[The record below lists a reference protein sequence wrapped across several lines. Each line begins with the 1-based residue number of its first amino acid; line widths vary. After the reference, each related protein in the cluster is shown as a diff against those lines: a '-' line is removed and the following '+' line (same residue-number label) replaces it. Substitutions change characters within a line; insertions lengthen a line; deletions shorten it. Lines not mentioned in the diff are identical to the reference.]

1 VGEEVAEE
9 GMRPSDTLS
18 LSMRQLKERKLR
30 SVLTVLAIAV
40 GVTSIIALSAQ
51 VEGVKEGITR
61 SLEVLGP
68 DTIMV
73 TLQSGMI
80 FTDAD
85 VARVRGLE
93 GVSSVTPMM
102 AISVKV
108 SGIEDR
114 VSLIGI
120 SSYDLAGYLGEI
132 RLFDGTIYYDVPA
145 PQAVIGYNIG
155 IDEAGDLRYK
165 AGQPILITIG
175 KRTLSM
181 TVVGVLDEYGTLSAI
196 QPDNSVFMPVDYVK
210 ALLRRGGYTL
220 MMVKAENSE
229 DVEQIVDLI
238 EQVFGG
244 RARVMSVKQLTSTVI
259 SITSQLN
266 LLLLGIAGTSFIA
279 AGLGTFNI
287 MMISVLERVREIG
300 ILKAVGMKDKG
311 ILFLYIT
318 QGLLLGLFG
327 SIVGLILGSIT
338 AYTIPIILEG
348 GFGLGFGRAPRT
360 GLGQPRAGQ
369 TPGMIPSYTPVI
381 SLTYLSIAIAVSIIV
396 TLVSTAYPAWKA
408 SKLSPVEALRHE

>member
-1 VGEEVAEE
+1 
-9 GMRPSDTLS
+9 MRPSDTLS

-120 SSYDLAGYLGEI
+120 SSYDLAGYLGE
-132 RLFDGTIYYDVPA
+132 T
-145 PQAVIGYNIG
+145 
-155 IDEAGDLRYK
+155 
-165 AGQPILITIG
+165 
-175 KRTLSM
+175 
-181 TVVGVLDEYGTLSAI
+181 
-196 QPDNSVFMPVDYVK
+196 
-210 ALLRRGGYTL
+210 
-220 MMVKAENSE
+220 
-229 DVEQIVDLI
+229 
-238 EQVFGG
+238 
-244 RARVMSVKQLTSTVI
+244 
-259 SITSQLN
+259 
-266 LLLLGIAGTSFIA
+266 
-279 AGLGTFNI
+279 
-287 MMISVLERVREIG
+287 
-300 ILKAVGMKDKG
+300 KG
-311 ILFLYIT
+311 HF
-318 QGLLLGLFG
+318 
-327 SIVGLILGSIT
+327 
-338 AYTIPIILEG
+338 
-348 GFGLGFGRAPRT
+348 R
-360 GLGQPRAGQ
+360 
-369 TPGMIPSYTPVI
+369 
-381 SLTYLSIAIAVSIIV
+381 
-396 TLVSTAYPAWKA
+396 
-408 SKLSPVEALRHE
+408 